1 MCHDELMMMLYV
13 DGELDESRRRE
24 LDAHLSECGRCG
36 ALVAA
41 LRVETRVLAEA
52 LRDAGAVSAEAGAAL
67 LPVYAAPSKARV
79 VAAVAMSAVS
89 AGILRLLVESASVPV
104 ASWLPD
110 WLNPF
115 QPEGLA
121 TLLFSAVVYL
131 VQEGEVIMSSL
142 VTTAGLVALGVLA
155 LTALSAV
162 GRVRLRGGPVSLMA
176 LSVLVLATPVD
187 AMDVRRGPATV
198 TISADQTVDDTLVAL
213 GDTVQIDGI
222 VTGDLIALGRRVRVR
237 GTVMGNLITLARDVE
252 VDGSVEG
259 SIVQFGQTVT
269 MRGKTNGNL
278 YAFGQ
283 TISVPSG
290 GAVGGNA
297 TTFSETTTIEGAVGR
312 DVTSFGR
319 ALDLGGTVNRRVTA
333 YGAQVD
339 VRSGARIDGSLTA
352 HVGRRE
358 NVRVDPGATIGGGTN
373 VEVSPPQPS
382 RYLTVRYYV
391 RQCLRLAAAFLT
403 GWILFWLVPRAASIR
418 LDAGGALITATGV
431 GLVAACATP
440 VLAVVAGITI
450 IGLPLGVFAL
460 LLWLVLLYLAK
471 ILLAL
476 FLGRVVLGS
485 HDARG
490 ASVAAALLV
499 GLALVLVAVNLPYVG
514 GIVNILLTV
523 IGFGVAI
530 IEMVRWYK
538 GGLGAP
544 ANA

>member
-297 TTFSETTTIEGAVGR
+297 TTFSETTTIEGAVGTGPVGWFSPVAAPTVQTAEFLAEAGYLWHGDYNDTDLPYALETPKGRLVAIAHSDFTDNRTLRASPR
-312 DVTSFGR
+312 DFY
-319 ALDLGGTVNRRVTA
+319 NA
-333 YGAQVD
+333 YKDTFDYLYKHEA
-339 VRSGARIDGSLTA
+339 
-352 HVGRRE
+352 
-358 NVRVDPGATIGGGTN
+358 
-373 VEVSPPQPS
+373 PS
-382 RYLTVRYYV
+382 IINLTVH
-391 RQCLRLAAAFLT
+391 AHF
-403 GWILFWLVPRAASIR
+403 
-418 LDAGGALITATGV
+418 GGRPLMSAMLHELLHYMKGFSGV
-431 GLVAACATP
+431 WFARHDEVARW
-440 VLAVVAGITI
+440 VL
-450 IGLPLGVFAL
+450 
-460 LLWLVLLYLAK
+460 K
-471 ILLAL
+471 Q
-476 FLGRVVLGS
+476 
-485 HDARG
+485 
-490 ASVAAALLV
+490 
-499 GLALVLVAVNLPYVG
+499 N
-514 GIVNILLTV
+514 
-523 IGFGVAI
+523 
-530 IEMVRWYK
+530 
-538 GGLGAP
+538 
-544 ANA
+544 